1 MTVVTST
8 PKNGL
13 LSRTDMKRDLKDTTF
28 IIPICI
34 ESVDR
39 MRNVI
44 TTLCYLLD
52 NFDTKVIVKEVDSQ
66 SVFQEQALPQIT
78 EYVED
83 GIENLVHV
91 FEKKDELDP
100 TFYRQRHINEML
112 NMVET
117 EITANYDCDVLL
129 PFKTYT
135 EAQNFIMFQG
145 YDVIYPYGQGPWQ
158 KKVYATD
165 EMVSEF
171 LSNDCQFSY
180 LEKKVE
186 IDNAESGHVQF
197 IRTSSYREAGM
208 ENENFKAYAPED
220 KERLHRFTTLGYN
233 VGRIENWVYHLEH
246 SRGDN
251 SWLTNPH
258 MVENFRLWEF
268 LKSIPEEA
276 LRQYYKEQK
285 YLKKYK

>member
-1 MTVVTST
+1 
-8 PKNGL
+8 
-13 LSRTDMKRDLKDTTF
+13 MKRDLKDTTF

-34 ESVDR
+34 ESEDR

-44 TTLCYLLD
+44 TSLCYILD
-52 NFDTKVIVKEVDSQ
+52 NFDTKVILKEVDSE
-66 SVFQEQALPQIT
+66 SVFQAQALPQIA

-83 GIENLVHV
+83 GIENLTHI

-112 NMVET
+112 HMVET
-117 EITANYDCDVLL
+117 EVTANYDCDVLL
-129 PFKTYT
+129 PFKTYL
-135 EAQNFIMFQG
+135 EAQQFILEEG

-171 LSNDCQFSY
+171 LSNDCKFAY

-220 KERLHRFTTLGYN
+220 KERIHRFTTLGYN

-246 SRGDN
+246 ARGDN

-258 MVENFRLWEF
+258 MQNNFALWEF
-268 LKSIPEEA
+268 LQSLDEEA